1 MAKETEESQ
10 LMALRRVVI
19 TGTGAVTPLGLSV
32 NETWR
37 NLIAG
42 KSGITRITSFDASRH
57 AVQIAGEIKGFDP
70 KIHLPISLRYD
81 EPDPTSP
88 LDLRKKPDRMHPVTW
103 YGVTATAEAVQ
114 QAGLSI
120 SREQS
125 ERAGVFFGSGGGGL
139 TEVTK
144 ATLKQVE
151 KGPRLVEAAMAYK
164 VMSNATAGKIAQI
177 TGVCGPVINVSSAC
191 ATGSDAIGLAAK
203 HIAWGEIDVAIA
215 GGSEAVIDMNTIAA
229 FGNLQALTK
238 DFNDRPEE
246 ASRPFDTRRS
256 GFVFAEGA
264 ASMVLEAE
272 EHALARGA
280 TILGY
285 ISGYAATND
294 AYHETKPNGV
304 GARRAIEK
312 VMATAGL
319 RPSDISAILLHGTS
333 TPDNDKFEAEAVEK
347 AFGKNT
353 RQPPSAGIKSQLGH
367 LIGAAGAIAPVIAVR
382 MISLNIIPGTA
393 NLTTTDPGNKL
404 NLYREIRKEK
414 IKHVLCNA
422 FGFGGH
428 NSCLTISE
436 DSEN

>member
-1 MAKETEESQ
+1 MAKTKGGTSQ
-10 LMALRRVVI
+10 LMTLRKVVI
-19 TGTGAVTPLGLSV
+19 TGIGAVTPLGLSV
-32 NETWR
+32 DETWH

-57 AVQIAGEIKGFDP
+57 AVQIAGEVKGFDP
-70 KIHLPISLRYD
+70 KVHLPITLRTD

-103 YGVTATAEAVQ
+103 YGVTSTAEAVR
-114 QAGLSI
+114 QACLCI
-120 SREQS
+120 SRDQS

-144 ATLKQVE
+144 ATLKQIE
-151 KGPRLVEAAMAYK
+151 KGPRFVEAAMAYK

-177 TGVCGPVINVSSAC
+177 TGICGPVINVSSAC

-215 GGSEAVIDMNTIAA
+215 GGSEAVTDMNTIAA

-246 ASRPFDTRRS
+246 ASRPFDRMRS
-256 GFVFAEGA
+256 GFVFAEGS
-264 ASMVLEAE
+264 ASLVLESE

-285 ISGYAATND
+285 VTGYAATND
-294 AYHETKPNGV
+294 AYHETKPNGI

-312 VMATAGL
+312 VLANSGL
-319 RPSDISAILLHGTS
+319 AAKEISAILLHGTS
-333 TPDNDKFEAEAVEK
+333 TPDNDKFEAEAVEN
-347 AFGKNT
+347 AFGENT
-353 RQPPSAGIKSQLGH
+353 RQPPAAGIKSQLGH
-367 LIGAAGAIAPVIAVR
+367 LIGAAGAIAPIIAIR
-382 MISLNIIPGTA
+382 MVASNIVPGTA
-393 NLTTTDPGNKL
+393 NLTSVDTGNNL
-404 NLYREIRKEK
+404 NLYREIRKEEVV
-414 IKHVLCNA
+414 HVLCNA

-428 NSCLTISE
+428 DSCLVISRAA
-436 DSEN
+436 